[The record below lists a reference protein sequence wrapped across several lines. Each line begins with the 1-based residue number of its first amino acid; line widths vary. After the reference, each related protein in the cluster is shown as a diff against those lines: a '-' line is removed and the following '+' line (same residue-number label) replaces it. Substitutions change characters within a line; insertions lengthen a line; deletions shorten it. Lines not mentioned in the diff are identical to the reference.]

1 MNLWREKV
9 VSPSY
14 SSAILGLPPSLHF
27 KYHPHLKRKKKKRVL
42 RVGKI
47 QFWMVSRKS
56 IVNNTEVVMQIK
68 VSAFSI

>member
-27 KYHPHLKRKKKKRVL
+27 KYHPQLKKKKKRVL

-47 QFWMVSRKS
+47 QFWVVSRKS
-56 IVNNTEVVMQIK
+56 TVNNTEVVMQVK